1 MSRRSPGMMVSM
13 WKAPGVSRG
22 VESGFDVRFVPVRL
36 ILLAVPAV
44 GCLLFLVDDASA
56 VDWTIAMT
64 AVVVAAVGVR
74 WPLATALIVA
84 VLLLLGFE
92 FGDTGPV
99 VPKVAAAVTLVELSA
114 RRGGWPPLAAAGAVA
129 AAYVLH
135 PTGDLAANGYRAVVM
150 AGAPL
155 LIGGLLRAAR
165 ESTERAEREARELAR
180 RRDSEVAAARA
191 LERTAIAR
199 ELHDLIAHHVSST
212 VLRVGVARHA
222 LTDAPPVTL
231 EVLDDIHASG
241 KETLADLR
249 RLVAILR
256 DPAMAGDSFTAPA
269 DLPAALDAVVARAC
283 RLDVTVTATV
293 DDEVTVVDAVLALTL
308 LRLTQEGIANIVA
321 HAGPGTSATL
331 TISVHNG
338 EEVDFSLS
346 DSGSRAGPAPARSK
360 VATAGHDEDRREPGD
375 HGLGLIG
382 LRERV
387 ELLGGELTAGPSG
400 PGWLLAARLPLR
412 GRVSS

>member
-1 MSRRSPGMMVSM
+1 MSRG
-13 WKAPGVSRG
+13 G
-22 VESGFDVRFVPVRL
+22 ESWLDVRSFPVRL
-36 ILLAVPAV
+36 LLLAVPAI
-44 GCLLFLVDDASA
+44 GCMLFLVDGASA
-56 VDWTIAMT
+56 ADWTIAMAAVVVAAMGVRRPFVT
-64 AVVVAAVGVR
+64 AVVVAG
-74 WPLATALIVA
+74 
-84 VLLLLGFE
+84 LLLLGFE

-114 RRGGWPPLAAAGAVA
+114 RRGGWPPFAAAGAVA
-129 AAYVLH
+129 TAYVLH

-155 LIGGLLRAAR
+155 VIGGLLRAAH
-165 ESTERAEREARELAR
+165 ESTERAEHEARELTR

-222 LTDAPPVTL
+222 LTDAPPVAL

-256 DPAMAGDSFTAPA
+256 DPAMAGESFIAPA
-269 DLPAALDAVVARAC
+269 DLPAALDAVVTRARQ
-283 RLDVTVTATV
+283 LDVTVTATV
-293 DDEVTVVDAVLALTL
+293 DEEITVVDAVLALTL
-308 LRLTQEGIANIVA
+308 LRLTQEGIANIVE

-331 TISVHNG
+331 TVTVRN
-338 EEVDFSLS
+338 EAVRFYLC
-346 DSGSRAGPAPARSK
+346 DSGFRFGSSPRGPKASTARR
-360 VATAGHDEDRREPGD
+360 DENRRVPSD

-400 PGWLLAARLPLR
+400 PGWLLTACLPLR
-412 GRVSS
+412 DGVVS

>member
-1 MSRRSPGMMVSM
+1 M
-13 WKAPGVSRG
+13 SRG
-22 VESGFDVRFVPVRL
+22 VESWLDVRSFPVRL
-36 ILLAVPAV
+36 LLLAVPAI
-44 GCLLFLVDDASA
+44 GCMLFLVDGASA
-56 VDWTIAMT
+56 VDWTIAMAAVVVAAMGVRRPFVT
-64 AVVVAAVGVR
+64 AVVVAG
-74 WPLATALIVA
+74 
-84 VLLLLGFE
+84 LLLLGFE

-114 RRGGWPPLAAAGAVA
+114 RRGGWPPFAAAGAVA
-129 AAYVLH
+129 TAYVLH
-135 PTGDLAANGYRAVVM
+135 PTGDLAANSYRAVVM

-155 LIGGLLRAAR
+155 VIGGLLRAAR
-165 ESTERAEREARELAR
+165 ESTERAEHEARELAR

-222 LTDAPPVTL
+222 LTDAPPVAL

-256 DPAMAGDSFTAPA
+256 DPAMAGESFIAPA
-269 DLPAALDAVVARAC
+269 DLPAALDAVVTRARQ
-283 RLDVTVTATV
+283 LDVTVTATV
-293 DDEVTVVDAVLALTL
+293 DEEITVVDAVLALTL
-308 LRLTQEGIANIVA
+308 LRLTQEGIANIVE

-331 TISVHNG
+331 TVTVRNA
-338 EEVDFSLS
+338 EAVRFSLR
-346 DSGSRAGPAPARSK
+346 DSGFRFGSLPRGRKASTARR
-360 VATAGHDEDRREPGD
+360 DENRRVPSD

-400 PGWLLAARLPLR
+400 PGWLLTACLPLR
-412 GRVSS
+412 DGVVS

>member
-1 MSRRSPGMMVSM
+1 MMVGM
-13 WKAPGVSRG
+13 WKATGVSRG
-22 VESGFDVRFVPVRL
+22 VESWLDVRFVPVRL
-36 ILLAVPAV
+36 VLLAVAAI
-44 GCLLFLVDDASA
+44 GCLLFLVDGASA
-56 VDWTIAMT
+56 VDWTIAMA
-64 AVVVAAVGVR
+64 AVAVAAVGVR
-74 WPLATALIVA
+74 RPFVTAFIVA
-84 VLLLLGFE
+84 GLLLLGFE

-99 VPKVAAAVTLVELSA
+99 VPKVAAAITLVELSA
-114 RRGGWPPLAAAGAVA
+114 RRGGWPALVAAGAVA

-165 ESTERAEREARELAR
+165 EGTERAEHEARELAR

-222 LTDAPPVTL
+222 LTDAPPVAL

-256 DPAMAGDSFTAPA
+256 DPAMAGESFIAPA
-269 DLPAALDAVVARAC
+269 DLPAALDAVVTRARQ
-283 RLDVTVTATV
+283 LDVTVTATV

-308 LRLTQEGIANIVA
+308 LRLAQEGIANIVE

-331 TISVHNG
+331 TVTVHG
-338 EEVDFSLS
+338 AEEVHFSLC
-346 DSGSRAGPAPARSK
+346 DSGFSAVSTPGRSK
-360 VATAGHDEDRREPGD
+360 VAPAGHDENRRVPGD

-400 PGWLLAARLPLR
+400 PGWLLAAGLPLR
-412 GRVSS
+412 GRVVS